1 MTTVVFDTHDFVKR
15 LTAVGMPEGQA
26 EALANSQAMLIDQK
40 LATKR
45 DLNELELALK
55 RDLKE
60 LELTLKHDLTIRL
73 GSMMVAA
80 IGVVAVLARL
90 L

>member
-15 LTAVGMPEGQA
+15 LTAAGMAEGQA
-26 EALANSQAMLIDQK
+26 EALAHSQAMLIDQK

-45 DLNELELALK
+45 DLNELEL
-55 RDLKE
+55 
-60 LELTLKHDLTIRL
+60 TLKHDLTIRL

-80 IGVVAVLARL
+80 TGVVAVLARL
-90 L
+90 P